1 MTISK
6 IKLLDFATKE
16 IKNFCE
22 QNKDKGCD
30 NCIIGKEY
38 VACPF
43 KAARLP
49 YEWEFEKKPEPET
62 KTLKTRGW

>member
-1 MTISK
+1 MKISK
-6 IKLLDFATKE
+6 IKLLDFAAKE

-30 NCIIGKEY
+30 NCLIGKEY

-43 KAARLP
+43 KTSRLP
-49 YEWEFEKKPEPET
+49 YEWEFENKPET